1 MLSVRCTLD
10 KAIRCMDANNSKVFM
25 SESRANVFAEQLRK
39 QGKKVRITSAADPL
53 NKGSTQWRVEW
64 G

>member
-1 MLSVRCTLD
+1 MSFSRTID
-10 KAIRCMDANNSKVFM
+10 KAIRCVDANNSKVFM
-25 SESRANVFAEQLRK
+25 SESRANTFAEQLRK
-39 QGKKVRITSAADPL
+39 QGKKARITSAADPL